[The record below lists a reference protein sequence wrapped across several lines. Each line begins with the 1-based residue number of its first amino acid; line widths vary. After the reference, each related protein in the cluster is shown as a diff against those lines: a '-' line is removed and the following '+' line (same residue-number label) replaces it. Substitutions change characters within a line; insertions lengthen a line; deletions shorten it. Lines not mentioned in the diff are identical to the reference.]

1 MPPTHPTP
9 EEIAREAT
17 QALQDCYEYTKAGPN
32 FDREAGAAIILTAAR
47 KIAAIEA
54 ARLVRESG
62 VMVALEDSSCFWQA
76 VAAYYGSN
84 HLCRDAEAKSLAIRD
99 AALAKLRAISG
110 GQQP

>member
-1 MPPTHPTP
+1 MKTP
-9 EEIAREAT
+9 EELAT
-17 QALQDCYEYTKAGPN
+17 ETAEKIVALTGYGHALHVNDVLP
-32 FDREAGAAIILTAAR
+32 DILEAAR

-62 VMVALEDSSCFWQA
+62 AVEALEACLDWGDFFA
-76 VAAYYGSN
+76 NPNAPDIA
-84 HLCRDAEAKSLAIRD
+84 R